1 MNSFPFQSKVSSNSQ
16 QNHSQF
22 LKQQSNNNNGSKW
35 NTDNAYNPSLNFSDS
50 QGQQQ
55 HLPRVSSNNQFLNS
69 ISSGQSDLTNGNGNN
84 DNNGNIRVLR
94 VISFKQVEIS
104 YIINNNKRYLLEIT
118 TKYIYN
124 QQIHIYLYMTIHAA
138 GLT

>member
-35 NTDNAYNPSLNFSDS
+35 NADNAYNPSLNFSDS

-55 HLPRVSSNNQFLNS
+55 HLQRVSSNNQFLNS

-104 YIINNNKRYLLEIT
+104 YIINNNKIYLLEIT
-118 TKYIYN
+118 TKYIY
-124 QQIHIYLYMTIHAA
+124 IISKYTYTYICPFTLLA
-138 GLT
+138 